1 MCGRWR
7 TEEFME
13 DIILPFHS
21 REASVEGHIC
31 LTTGLANEA
40 CQRHGTSPTAS
51 VALARVLSAGTLL
64 GGTIK
69 PRQRV
74 ALKFEG
80 TGPLQKIVVEA
91 TGSGKVRGYVGN
103 PHVNLPPVEGEPD
116 IISGLGRA
124 GLLTVSKDR
133 SPQAPLKSI
142 VPLTTSEIQ
151 GDLHAYLEQSEQI
164 PSMLQIASE
173 ATASGYITAAGGLLV
188 QASGEGGQD
197 GLEKLN
203 EYAQEL
209 PPLGALIGSGNSLPK
224 ILDLIFSGIQYETR
238 GERPL
243 QFYCSCSRERS
254 RFALITLGSEEVEEI
269 LDKEGQAVIDCHFC
283 HERYVF
289 DREELEELLREL
301 NKG

>member
-1 MCGRWR
+1 
-7 TEEFME
+7 ME
-13 DIILPFHS
+13 DKILPFLS
-21 REASVEGHIC
+21 REAGVEGYIC

-51 VALARVLSAGTLL
+51 VALTRALSAGTLL
-64 GGTIK
+64 GGTLK

-80 TGPLQKIVVEA
+80 TGPLEKIVVEA

-103 PHVNLPPVEGEPD
+103 PHINLPPIEGEPD

-133 SPQAPLKSI
+133 SPQEPLKSI

-164 PSMLQIASE
+164 PSILQIASE
-173 ATASGYITAAGGLLV
+173 VTESGYVAAAGGLLV
-188 QASGEGGQD
+188 QAAGESGKD
-197 GLEKLN
+197 GLEKLY
-203 EYAQEL
+203 EYTQEL
-209 PPLGALIGSGNSLPK
+209 PPLGALIGSGHSLAK
-224 ILDLIFSGIQYETR
+224 ILDLIFSGIPFQTR

-254 RFALITLGSEEVEEI
+254 RFALITLGSEEVQEI
-269 LDKEGQAVIDCHFC
+269 LDNEGQAVIDCHFC
-283 HERYVF
+283 HERYTF
-289 DREELEELLREL
+289 DRVELEELLNEL
-301 NKG
+301 ANE